1 MSELK
6 QLGLELGQI
15 LQLAPLLLLLK
26 SGVEGHLLTL
36 TNHQSQTVLDLVESP
51 AISRFIN
58 VGTLQSLASDPDP
71 DRASFGPA
79 GALIIC
85 SEAFHQV
92 KTNKKKLRKT

>member
-26 SGVEGHLLTL
+26 SAVEGHLLLTL

-51 AISRFIN
+51 AISRFIK
-58 VGTLQSLASDPDP
+58 VP
-71 DRASFGPA
+71 
-79 GALIIC
+79 
-85 SEAFHQV
+85 
-92 KTNKKKLRKT
+92 NKVWLVIRIWIL

>member
-51 AISRFIN
+51 AISRFIKVPVPYN
-58 VGTLQSLASDPDP
+58 VWLVIRFWIL
-71 DRASFGPA
+71 
-79 GALIIC
+79 
-85 SEAFHQV
+85 
-92 KTNKKKLRKT
+92 